1 MSGLSWLGCCVR
13 GRNADGLAL
22 CREPLRASFKGILY
36 TLLTRM
42 QTSKT
47 GQFVYYFVYYLTFC
61 LAINVNGLT
70 PDYIVG
76 EFESIQPG

>member
-1 MSGLSWLGCCVR
+1 MSICLGRCVR